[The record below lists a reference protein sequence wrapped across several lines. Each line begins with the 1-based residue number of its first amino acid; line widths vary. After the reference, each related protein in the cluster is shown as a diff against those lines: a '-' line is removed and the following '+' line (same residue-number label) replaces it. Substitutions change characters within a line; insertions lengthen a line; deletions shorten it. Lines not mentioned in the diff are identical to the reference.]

1 MKRQGVIGKTKK
13 FHGTLNR
20 WSGNKVMKNS
30 NRIFVCV
37 ILVISLFVVCFY
49 TGIQNRNKCEATY
62 IKASDGGII
71 GVSYKGRNYLG
82 LDYLTSFGFF
92 EYEDT
97 LTYEGYPYDLIVC
110 EDEPN
115 SKNIYIEQ
123 DSFLGYIFR
132 FDNYFSFF
140 SERYDNGK
148 DFVIV
153 DFGYGLPEICVDEN
167 FVFPTIENNVVD
179 EVWMSKS
186 SSYEIIKDKET
197 VNKIVKC
204 AKSDGKIE
212 LDKEVYDY
220 IKKYSA
226 DHHCLWLKYEDYP
239 IVEEFQIE
247 ETEDGRYIVS
257 QYDIEE
263 YYKLSREDEAH
274 Q

>member
-1 MKRQGVIGKTKK
+1 
-13 FHGTLNR
+13 
-20 WSGNKVMKNS
+20 MKNS
-30 NRIFVCV
+30 TRIFVCV
-37 ILVISLFVVCFY
+37 ILIISFFVICIY

-62 IKASDGGII
+62 IKESDGGII
-71 GVSYKGRNYLG
+71 GVSYKGRNYLE
-82 LDYLTSFGFF
+82 LDYMTSFGFF
-92 EYEDT
+92 EHEDT

-110 EDEPN
+110 EDEKN

-123 DSFLGYIFR
+123 DSFLAYIFH

-140 SERYDNGK
+140 SEKHDNGK
-148 DFVIV
+148 DFIIV

-179 EVWMSKS
+179 EVWMSRS
-186 SSYEIIKDKET
+186 SDDEDNIKEKEI
-197 VNKIVKC
+197 VNKIVEC
-204 AKSDGKIE
+204 AKSNGKIE
-212 LDKEVYDY
+212 LDKEIVDY
-220 IKKYSA
+220 IKKYSW
-226 DHHCLWLKYEDYP
+226 DHHCFYLKYEGYP